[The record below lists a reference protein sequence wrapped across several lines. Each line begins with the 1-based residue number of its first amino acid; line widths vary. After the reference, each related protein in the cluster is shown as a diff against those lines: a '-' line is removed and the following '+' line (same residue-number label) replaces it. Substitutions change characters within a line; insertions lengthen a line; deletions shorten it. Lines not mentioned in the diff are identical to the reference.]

1 MTRSLRALSS
11 RLQVTNT
18 YNTITDGTT
27 GKPSTNKGQLN
38 LIPNGNRQVLDMVR
52 VGYDQLYMQP
62 FQYLFNMPNGA
73 PYIND
78 SGYSQ
83 APGTQMSY
91 GSK

>member
-1 MTRSLRALSS
+1 MP
-11 RLQVTNT
+11 N
-18 YNTITDGTT
+18 D
-27 GKPSTNKGQLN
+27 GQLN